1 MKNFLCNA
9 VSACK
14 KFEISESYDCKTEVK
29 CGDSGSPCL
38 SMHLKGDYTL
48 KPIHIAVGAGILT
61 AACIA
66 SAIKHKC
73 CCKK

>member
-1 MKNFLCNA
+1 MKNFLSNA
-9 VSACK
+9 ISACK
-14 KFEISESYDCKTEVK
+14 KFEIFKSYDCKTEMR
-29 CGDSGSPCL
+29 CGDSETPRL

-66 SAIKHKC
+66 SAIKRKC